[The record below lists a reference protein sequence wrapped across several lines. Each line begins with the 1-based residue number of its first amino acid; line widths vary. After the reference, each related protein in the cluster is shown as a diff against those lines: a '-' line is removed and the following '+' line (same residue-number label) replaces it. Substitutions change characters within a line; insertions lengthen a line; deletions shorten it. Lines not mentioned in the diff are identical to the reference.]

1 MLNSFDDVIN
11 KCIKLETRKL
21 VLCSADDSEALA
33 AVMKACDLDIIL
45 PVLIGIE
52 DSIKKTAEESELDIS
67 GVEIIHSDTPEES
80 VNIGVQLIRSGSSHL
95 IMKGFVQTPVFMSI
109 VLSKDKGLRTD
120 RLISHCYVF
129 ESPIH
134 KTLKIIT
141 DGGICPQPDT
151 EQKKWIIKNSLCV
164 SEVLEIAEPK
174 VALVCASET
183 KNPKIPAT
191 AHAMELVSAFES
203 GEFSEYRVV
212 IDGPFGI
219 DVAFSKESANHK
231 KINSPVSGIADI
243 WLMPNIE
250 AGNMTAKVLT
260 AFAGVKN
267 GGILVGTL
275 APIILVS
282 RSDTAE
288 IKLNAIALARLLFEA
303 KYK

>member
-1 MLNSFDDVIN
+1 MLNNFSEVIG
-11 KCIKLETRKL
+11 KCKKLETKKL
-21 VLCSADDSEALA
+21 ALCSAEDPEALS
-33 AVMKACDLDIIL
+33 AVLRAMELDIII
-45 PVLIGIE
+45 PILIGNKELIE
-52 DSIKKTAEESELDIS
+52 KTASDLSLDIS
-67 GVEIIHSDTPEES
+67 GLEIVSAASPEES
-80 VNIGVQLIRSGSSHL
+80 VDIGVQLIRSGKAQM
-95 IMKGFVQTPVFMSI
+95 IMKGLVKTPVFMST
-109 VLSKDKGLRTD
+109 VLSKEKGLRTD

-129 ESPIH
+129 ESPLH
-134 KTLKIIT
+134 NSLKIIT

-151 EQKKWIIKNSLCV
+151 EQKKGIIRNALCV
-164 SEVLEIAEPK
+164 TDVLEIPEPK

-191 AHAMELVSAFES
+191 AHAMELVDAYNS
-203 GEFSEYRVV
+203 GEFSDYPVT

-219 DVAFSKESANHK
+219 DVAFSKESAEHK
-231 KINSPVSGIADI
+231 KIQSPVAGTADI
-243 WLMPNIE
+243 WLMPNLE

-260 AFAGVKN
+260 AFANVKN
-267 GGILVGTL
+267 GGILVGTI